1 MGESDAASHDG
12 GIISVLRDVL
22 EELGASDSQVLAEI
36 VWLHLDHPLWAVWRP
51 ADGRGW
57 TAVRSAGSRPPGPEV
72 PLLWVHATT
81 AAQLDA
87 RMHSADAGLSPLG

>member
-1 MGESDAASHDG
+1 MGESDAPSHDG

-36 VWLHLDHPLWAVWRP
+36 VWLHLDLPLWAVWPP

-57 TAVRSAGSRPPGPEV
+57 IALRPAGSRPPGPEV
-72 PLLWVHATT
+72 PLLWVQATT
-81 AAQLDA
+81 VVELDA
-87 RMHSADAGLSPLG
+87 RMHAADEGLSPLG